1 MPQDTQPMLIFQ
13 KKIIQE
19 KLLVITLDAFG
30 DHVNYSARLF
40 ENSTKGF

>member
-13 KKIIQE
+13 KNNSRKT
-19 KLLVITLDAFG
+19 LVITLDAFG